1 MKNKNILVIG
11 TILLVITLFLI
22 SMFMPSKKNEKL
34 KEELL
39 GIDYNVDGNI
49 ASLDKYKTNNPVA
62 ALYIKN
68 YGSVVIELY
77 PEIAPNTVNNFISLI
92 KSGFYD
98 NNTFHRLVPGF
109 VFQGGDPD
117 GTGTGGPGYFIKGE
131 FNENNFKEE
140 VLNSDKPVLVDF
152 WAVWCGPCKLLGPT
166 IDELHK
172 ELEGKVKVGKV
183 NVDENQNLAA
193 QFGVMS
199 IPTVI
204 IMKGGKVVE
213 QFIGMQPKGVYIDA
227 LNKHM

>member
-1 MKNKNILVIG
+1 M
-11 TILLVITLFLI
+11 
-22 SMFMPSKKNEKL
+22 
-34 KEELL
+34 
-39 GIDYNVDGNI
+39 
-49 ASLDKYKTNNPVA
+49 
-62 ALYIKN
+62 AL
-68 YGSVVIELY
+68 
-77 PEIAPNTVNNFISLI
+77 
-92 KSGFYD
+92 
-98 NNTFHRLVPGF
+98 
-109 VFQGGDPD
+109 
-117 GTGTGGPGYFIKGE
+117 E

-152 WAVWCGPCKLLGPT
+152 WAVWCGPCKWLGPT

>member
-1 MKNKNILVIG
+1 MFSSKNLSFPL
-11 TILLVITLFLI
+11 TF
-22 SMFMPSKKNEKL
+22 SKKRINL
-34 KEELL
+34 
-39 GIDYNVDGNI
+39 V
-49 ASLDKYKTNNPVA
+49 
-62 ALYIKN
+62 
-68 YGSVVIELY
+68 
-77 PEIAPNTVNNFISLI
+77 LI
-92 KSGFYD
+92 KR
-98 NNTFHRLVPGF
+98 RL
-109 VFQGGDPD
+109 
-117 GTGTGGPGYFIKGE
+117 IMALE